1 MASHTVL
8 DLNDGNKMPRL
19 GFGLWQVPNEQAPD
33 VVEQAIRTGYRLIDT
48 AAGYGNEEGVGE
60 GINAAAVARTVLFV
74 TTKLASQDHGYDEAL
89 KAFETSLDRLGLTYV
104 DLYLIHWPRPW
115 ENRYVETWR
124 AFQRIKEEGRAR
136 SIGVSNFTQAHIQR
150 LIDETGVVP
159 AVNQIE
165 LHPRFQQRDMR
176 QFHDQLGIVTQSW
189 SPLGRGHLQDNEV
202 VTELASK
209 YGRSWAQI
217 VIRWQLDSNL
227 SVISKSVTP
236 ERIRQNFD
244 VFDFQLAP
252 EDVARI
258 NELHFDEG
266 RVGAH
271 PDDIRP

>member
-1 MASHTVL
+1 MASHTVF

-19 GFGLWQVPNEQAPD
+19 GFGLWQVPDEQAPD
-33 VVEQAIRTGYRLIDT
+33 VVHQAIRTGYRLIDT

-60 GINAAAVARTVLFV
+60 GISAAGVARTDLFV

-89 KAFETSLDRLGLTYV
+89 KAFDKSLERLGLAYV

-124 AFQRIKEEGRAR
+124 AFQQIKQEGRAQ

-165 LHPRFQQRDMR
+165 LHPRFQQKDMR

-189 SPLGRGHLQDNEV
+189 SPLGRGHLQDNEAI
-202 VTELASK
+202 TSLASK
-209 YGRSWAQI
+209 YGKSWAQI
-217 VIRWQLDSNL
+217 VIRWHLDSNL
-227 SVISKSVTP
+227 SVIPKSVTP

-244 VFDFQLAP
+244 VSDFQLTP

-258 NELHFDEG
+258 NELHLDEG

-271 PDDIRP
+271 PEDIRP